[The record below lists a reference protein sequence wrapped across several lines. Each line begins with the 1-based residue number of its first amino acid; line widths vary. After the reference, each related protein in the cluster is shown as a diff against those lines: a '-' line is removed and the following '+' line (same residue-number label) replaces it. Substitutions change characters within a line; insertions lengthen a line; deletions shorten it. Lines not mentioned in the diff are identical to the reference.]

1 MFKTGKDNLAKS
13 SKTFFDL
20 EAIDID
26 GKLFKFSSLKNK
38 KAIIVVNVA
47 SFWGLTKAQYTGL
60 VELY

>member
-13 SKTFFDL
+13 GKNFFDL

-26 GKLFKFSSLKNK
+26 GKLFKFSSLRNK

-47 SFWGLTKAQYTGL
+47 SF
-60 VELY
+60 